1 MEAVL
6 TNGVGC
12 VALVKESFHRN
23 LRKDEEYPIYTIYVL
38 KYYLKMINDD
48 LNLFFSN

>member
-12 VALVKESFHRN
+12 VALIMESFHRN
-23 LRKDEEYPIYTIYVL
+23 SRKDKEETYIRTKIPSP
-38 KYYLKMINDD
+38 ND
-48 LNLFFSN
+48 